1 MCLRS
6 CIYITAA
13 QNPNLFGA
21 AMKKA
26 AKAWHDIAYHS
37 MSEARRSSEMATIC
51 IAVIDGLLLKLIATG
66 DRRRLGN
73 ALKMFIAMARAA
85 APPHR

>member
-1 MCLRS
+1 
-6 CIYITAA
+6 
-13 QNPNLFGA
+13 
-21 AMKKA
+21 MKKA

-37 MSEARRSSEMATIC
+37 MSEARRSSKMATIC
-51 IAVIDGLLLKLIATG
+51 IAVIDGLLLELIATG